1 MGEKKFP
8 KLVWGRVGHSPGLG
22 TSVEFVGMALLL
34 LFVVEGKRAE

>member
-1 MGEKKFP
+1 MGDKKFP
-8 KLVWGRVGHSPGLG
+8 RLVWRKVGRHPSLG